1 MGLCAS
7 SSSNNN
13 FPAPKSPGSKLPVV
27 PGGGGKYG
35 MNQNGNGNSKFIIGS
50 GNFSTT
56 KLIKRTENPAESL
69 KLCKFNGQGDRKVC
83 LKLYKKEVLEGNT
96 MLLEK

>member
-69 KLCKFNGQGDRKVC
+69 KMDYYLNPIYFIKFFT
-83 LKLYKKEVLEGNT
+83 EETAVLNN
-96 MLLEK
+96 

>member
-50 GNFSTT
+50 GNFNYKIDKTDRKSCRVF
-56 KLIKRTENPAESL
+56 KI
-69 KLCKFNGQGDRKVC
+69 CKFNGQGDAKYV
-83 LKLYKKEVLEGNT
+83 
-96 MLLEK
+96 